1 MAADQQPRFG
11 YTLMCEQS
19 TPRQLVDNCRRAE
32 AIGFDFAMI
41 SDHFHPWLDG
51 QGQSPFAWSVLG
63 ALAETTERIELMTG
77 VTCPTIRYHPA
88 IVAQAAAT
96 IQVMSGGRF
105 TLGVGAGENLNEH
118 VVGRGWPPVDVRHE
132 MLVEAVEIMRRLWRG
147 GFQAYR
153 GRHLA
158 VQDARLYTLPD
169 APPPLAIAAGGPQAA
184 RLAGEHGDA
193 LIATEPRPDLVETF
207 RRGGGE
213 GKRTYGQIA
222 LSWDA
227 DEQRAVQRARELWR
241 FSMPGWKVMS
251 ELPNPVNFDAATR
264 TVHDDDITSLVPC
277 GPDPARH
284 AEAIRTLL
292 DTGFTDIAV
301 LQVGSEQEGFL
312 RFWEREL
319 APLLQGAG
327 AAAG

>member
-1 MAADQQPRFG
+1 MAADRQPRFG

-41 SDHFHPWLDG
+41 SDHFHPWLEG

-63 ALAETTERIELMTG
+63 ALAETTERIGLMTG

-88 IVAQAAAT
+88 IIAQAAAT
-96 IQVMSGGRF
+96 VQVMSGGRF
-105 TLGVGAGENLNEH
+105 TLGIGAGENLNEH
-118 VVGRGWPPVDVRHE
+118 VVGRGWPPADVRHE

-153 GRHLA
+153 GRHL
-158 VQDARLYTLPD
+158 VLQDARLYTLPD
-169 APPPLAIAAGGPQAA
+169 SPPPLAIAAGGPQAA

-193 LIATEPRPDLVETF
+193 LIATEPRPELVETF
-207 RRGGGE
+207 RRSGGE
-213 GKRTYGQIA
+213 GRRTYGQIA
-222 LSWDA
+222 LCWDD

-251 ELPNPVNFDAATR
+251 ELPNPVNFDAATQ
-264 TVHDDDITSLVPC
+264 TVHDGDITSLVPC

-284 AEAIRTLL
+284 AEAIRGLL
-292 DTGFTDIAV
+292 DAGFTDIAV
-301 LQVGSEQEGFL
+301 LQVGHEQEGFL
-312 RFWEREL
+312 RFWEGEL

-327 AAAG
+327 AAAR